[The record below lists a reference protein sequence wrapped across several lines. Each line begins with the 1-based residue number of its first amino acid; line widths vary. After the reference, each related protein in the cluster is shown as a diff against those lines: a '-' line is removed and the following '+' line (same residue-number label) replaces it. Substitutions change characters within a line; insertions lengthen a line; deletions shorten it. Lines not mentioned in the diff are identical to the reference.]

1 MNAKHRLCCPH
12 RHLFTRKSVS
22 LCATNLYPLNA
33 KKYLS
38 YFAGVDIT
46 MRTCPK
52 CGRNNNPT
60 RKFCTRCGAS
70 LLGGAVEE
78 PPKEKTAVPEKGP
91 MRTVETPQTPEAQPE
106 TTIADHKSVRPSQVQ
121 TDRVIPA
128 ERHVDKTE
136 LEKAQEAFA
145 RAEDVGIAE
154 GDSGIV
160 ETRML
165 RASEVRELME
175 NMSELAES
183 SQHQTPDMMQPPGS
197 TEPLAPP
204 IPTTQDLE
212 EGILGSKSALID
224 HPEPPPPA
232 APPPAAPSLE
242 PAAPPGFAPVS
253 PAGTPP
259 GAVVPKQTPEPT
271 PPPVTPEP
279 VIAAAV
285 SPPIDGPVP
294 EVEALVAKIH
304 DPEYFSD
311 SSVSKGLVD
320 LRHLHIEL
328 KQVEAELEGVRTRQ
342 EAEVLNY
349 RNAVEVKRIRHESLQ
364 EEARHAKE
372 QWSDAG
378 KEFSRAEDRKKKEIS
393 SREKRVE
400 KIQKNISKA
409 ESDIEKRVRILN
421 KEKEKLAK
429 QEKEK

>member
-1 MNAKHRLCCPH
+1 M
-12 RHLFTRKSVS
+12 
-22 LCATNLYPLNA
+22 
-33 KKYLS
+33 YLS
-38 YFAGVDIT
+38 YIAGVDIT

-70 LLGGAVEE
+70 LLAGAAEE
-78 PPKEKTAVPEKGP
+78 APKEKTAVPEKEP
-91 MRTVETPQTPEAQPE
+91 VTPIETPPSPKAQPE
-106 TTIADHKSVRPSQVQ
+106 PAIAAHKSVRPSQVQ
-121 TDRVIPA
+121 KDRVIPA

-165 RASEVRELME
+165 RASEVRELMD

-197 TEPLAPP
+197 TEPVSPP
-204 IPTTQDLE
+204 IPSTQDLE

-224 HPEPPPPA
+224 RPEPPPPA
-232 APPPAAPSLE
+232 APPPEPPIETAVQQGFAPIAPAGAPPRAAG
-242 PAAPPGFAPVS
+242 APPGA
-253 PAGTPP
+253 AGAPP
-259 GAVVPKQTPEPT
+259 GAAAPKPTPEPT

-279 VIAAAV
+279 VMAAAV
-285 SPPIDGPVP
+285 SPPVDGPVP
-294 EVEALVAKIH
+294 EVEAIVAKIH

-320 LRHLHIEL
+320 LRHLHIER
-328 KQVEAELEGVRTRQ
+328 KQVEVELEGVRTRQ
-342 EAEVLNY
+342 ETEVLNY
-349 RNAVEVKRIRHESLQ
+349 RNAVEVKRIRQESLH

-372 QWSDAG
+372 EWNDAE
-378 KEFSRAEDRKKKEIS
+378 KELRRAEDRKKKEIS
-393 SREKRVE
+393 SREKRIE

-409 ESDIEKRVRILN
+409 ESDIEKRVRALN

-429 QEKEK
+429 EEKARQEKAKQKK